1 MGALAARVFLGLV
14 LLAPFAARSDE
25 EGPALVLEAKIALGQ
40 VSGRIDHLAID
51 LARKRLFVAELGNNS
66 VGVVDLGA
74 RKLITTIADLAEP
87 QGVGYEA
94 STDTLYVANARDGSV
109 RKFQGAELAPSG
121 RIELGDDADNI
132 RVDAAAHKV
141 FIGYGRGA
149 LAIID
154 FTSRAKIGDI
164 ALPAHPEGFQL
175 ASARNRI
182 FVNLPDA
189 RQIAAI
195 DISAAKVSVSW
206 ALSGI
211 GGNFPMAIDEGEGR
225 VLVVARSPAKLV
237 AFSMNDGSI
246 VAQTETCRDADDV
259 FVDAK
264 RHRVYVSCG
273 EGYIDV
279 FEEHEG
285 AEQRIARI
293 ETAPGARTSFFSPDV
308 DKLFLAVR
316 AAADEPA
323 AIWIFRPSA

>member
-1 MGALAARVFLGLV
+1 M
-14 LLAPFAARSDE
+14 
-25 EGPALVLEAKIALGQ
+25 LEAKIALGQ

-51 LARKRLFVAELGNNS
+51 LARKRLFVAGLGNKS

-154 FTSRAKIGDI
+154 SASRAKIGDI
-164 ALPAHPEGFQL
+164 ALSAHPEGFQL
-175 ASARNRI
+175 ASPRNCI

-189 RQIAAI
+189 RQIAAV

-206 ALSGI
+206 ALSGT

-237 AFSMNDGSI
+237 AL
-246 VAQTETCRDADDV
+246 
-259 FVDAK
+259 
-264 RHRVYVSCG
+264 
-273 EGYIDV
+273 GYIDV